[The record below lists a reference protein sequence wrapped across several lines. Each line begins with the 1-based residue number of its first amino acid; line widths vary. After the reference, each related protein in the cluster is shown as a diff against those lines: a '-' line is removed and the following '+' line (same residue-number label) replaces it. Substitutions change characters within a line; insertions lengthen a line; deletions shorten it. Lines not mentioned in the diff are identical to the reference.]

1 MATGGLGEA
10 DAGNI
15 LVRMEVTTPRTADEF
30 ERYFELRWQVLR
42 DPFNQPR
49 GSERDEL
56 DLPGS
61 GTEHAVIFAD
71 SGEAVAAGRIQ
82 LNTPDEAQIR
92 YMAVAESRRGEG
104 LGRLIVRRLEEIAR
118 SRGATYAVL
127 NARDEAVGFY
137 RSLGYEVVGVGPTI
151 FKTITHSRMSRTL

>member
-1 MATGGLGEA
+1 MATGGLGEGA
-10 DAGNI
+10 GGNI
-15 LVRMEVTTPRTADEF
+15 LVGMEVTAPRTADEF

-42 DPFNQPR
+42 DPFKQPR

-56 DLPGS
+56 DQPGC

-71 SGEAVAAGRIQ
+71 TGEAIAAGRIQ
-82 LNTPDEAQIR
+82 LNTPEEAQIR

-118 SRGATYAVL
+118 SRGATYVVL

-137 RSLGYEVVGVGPTI
+137 GTLGYEVVGIGPTI
-151 FKTITHSRMSRTL
+151 FGSVTHSHMSRTL